1 MLLLG
6 EFYSLCMIS
15 IFLVD
20 DHPMVTEGVENIIAR
35 SGVKCKLKVFHSAED
50 LLAATKSVQPD
61 MVISDISLPKMD
73 GIEMAKLLKQDSPSI
88 RILFLTMHQQNWRI
102 NEMLK
107 LKANGIVFK
116 TCPAVELQNAIVEV
130 AKGGTYFSPQAKE
143 LIVSVSLNSNSISL
157 TTREKDVLKLIA
169 KGLKTF
175 EIAETLCLSENTVEG
190 YRKVLFQKLEVNN
203 ATKLLSKAVDLG
215 IIE

>member
-1 MLLLG
+1 MV
-6 EFYSLCMIS
+6 S

-20 DHPMVTEGVENIIAR
+20 DHPMVTEGIERTITRLGIECALR
-35 SGVKCKLKVFHSAED
+35 IFHSAED
-50 LLAATKSVQPD
+50 LLLASQTEQPD

-73 GIEMAKLLKQDSPSI
+73 GIEMAKLLKQNSPSI

-102 NEMLK
+102 SEMLK

-116 TCPAVELQNAIVEV
+116 TCPATELQNAIVKI
-130 AKGGTYFSPQAKE
+130 AKGGTYFSAEAKE
-143 LIVSVSLNSNSISL
+143 LIVNLSVNNNSISL
-157 TTREKDVLKLIA
+157 TTREKDVLNLVA

-190 YRKVLFQKLEVNN
+190 YRKVLFQKFEVNN
-203 ATKLLSKAVDLG
+203 ATKLLSKAADLG
-215 IIE
+215 LINQ